1 MELKVEQMGKGAG
14 VRLPTS
20 VLEQLGLDVG
30 SLVDMELADG
40 QLILRP
46 KRMLTQE
53 EILATCTA
61 DKTAL
66 TEEDREWLGARP
78 VGKEIT

>member
-1 MELKVEQMGKGAG
+1 M
-14 VRLPTS
+14 S
-20 VLEQLGLDVG
+20 VSSKTRQ
-30 SLVDMELADG
+30 ADG

-66 TEEDREWLGARP
+66 TEEDREWLGASP